1 MTMRSTLSI
10 ANTMLPSQRHTEQN
24 FPNPREFAPNDWQ
37 FSPSRAQQLDW
48 QPMVQSLSTTNWYS
62 NREGWKQVKNG
73 MFNPLTGAEP
83 IFGHV
88 DYQLNPLE
96 QEQTNAQM
104 SGYQAQKVTRVA
116 DNMSPVGSMRMPTYQ
131 YPVGAWQNV
140 FQGSRYPPNMPRP
153 FSNPPQLI

>member
-1 MTMRSTLSI
+1 MRALSI
-10 ANTMLPSQRHTEQN
+10 AQSMLPSQRHTEQN

-37 FSPSRAQQLDW
+37 FSPLRAQQLDW
-48 QPMVQSLSTTNWYS
+48 QPMVADLSCDNWYNNKEAWQS
-62 NREGWKQVKNG
+62 IKTG

-88 DYQLNPLE
+88 DYQLNPME

-104 SGYQAQKVTRVA
+104 SGYQLQKITRVA
-116 DNMSPVGSMRMPTYQ
+116 DNMSPAGSMRLPTYQ

-153 FSNPPQLI
+153 FSQPPQLI